1 MRYPIL
7 ADALGHTAAAPE
19 AARSALAATI
29 QAALSAPAPAP
40 KARRAKS
47 PPDGR
52 GVTSADARHTPTRSA
67 VGEGKAPVKLTDAVK
82 AAICQAIDKVPDAT
96 FGFMLSALASLP
108 GHRTPSEVKLD
119 FSNWVA
125 GATELPGRDWRKCWP
140 LYTAWRL
147 ANPDAGRVTT
157 PDREVKPVLTAAQAT
172 GWDRPAGKSITVNF
186 TAPATG
192 SGPVPIQ
199 NPKSEIQNPRST
211 PAWLQRR
218 AATLSHA

>member
-7 ADALGHTAAAPE
+7 ADALGHTAAAPD

-29 QAALSAPAPAP
+29 QAALSAPPPAP

-47 PPDGR
+47 PADGR
-52 GVTSADARHTPTRSA
+52 GVTSAGARGTPTRSA
-67 VGEGKAPVKLTDAVK
+67 AGEGKSPVQVTDAVK

-96 FGFMLSALASLP
+96 FGFMLAALASLP
-108 GHRTPSEVKLD
+108 GHRSPSEVKLD
-119 FSNWVA
+119 FANWVA

-140 LYTAWRL
+140 LYTAWCL

-157 PDREVKPVLTAAQAT
+157 PDPVAKPILTDAVAA
-172 GWDRPAGKSITVNF
+172 GWNLPAEKVIAVNF
-186 TAPATG
+186 ATETPVATVPVGAPA
-192 SGPVPIQ
+192 PV
-199 NPKSEIQNPRST
+199 RR